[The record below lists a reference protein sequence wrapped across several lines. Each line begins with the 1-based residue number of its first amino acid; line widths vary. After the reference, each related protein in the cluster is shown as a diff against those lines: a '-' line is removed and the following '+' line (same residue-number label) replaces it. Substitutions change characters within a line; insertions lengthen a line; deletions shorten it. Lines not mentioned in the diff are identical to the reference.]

1 MKHIIKTI
9 RNAIFLMIYGHFVEY
24 DANGKCIHYK
34 DSDGDEY
41 WRDAD
46 GTAFMRGRKTELN
59 GGMMP
64 MGSLFIKRIPTDPN
78 IGVNTM
84 PKEIRYMRRIPT
96 DVNGGM
102 NMIQKKT

>member
-46 GTAFMRGRKTELN
+46 GHCIHEREENGTERWYDAN
-59 GGMMP
+59 G
-64 MGSLFIKRIPTDPN
+64 LIIH
-78 IGVNTM
+78 
-84 PKEIRYMRRIPT
+84 
-96 DVNGGM
+96 
-102 NMIQKKT
+102 KKDSN